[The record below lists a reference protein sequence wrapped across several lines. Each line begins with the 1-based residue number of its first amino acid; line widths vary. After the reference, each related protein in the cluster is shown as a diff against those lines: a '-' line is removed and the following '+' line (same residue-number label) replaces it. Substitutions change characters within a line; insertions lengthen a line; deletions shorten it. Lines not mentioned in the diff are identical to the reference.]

1 MPIHKKNQ
9 TAGKTVV
16 NPMVQPALMQQSF
29 IQVTLPFAAP
39 EITPKMTPSFSSS
52 ASSSSLP
59 SSPPSSPPKKSPS
72 QGLLYNQA
80 HKRTPEPQ
88 KEIIEE
94 LIEEPI
100 KEPIKE
106 SIKESKKELTTNGL
120 KVSKMEET
128 LKTKEASKTK
138 EVSKIKEGSETAED
152 SETKAPTQASKQAY
166 ADLLKHPQLWRGKDL
181 TKASATHTV
190 ASGYSALDDCLA
202 GGGWPNAGLVDFILP
217 HAGIGE
223 LRLLLPALTTLAENR
238 WLAWIN
244 PPFTPYAPALE
255 AAGIDSS
262 KILLIYTK
270 SHEEMLWAMERT
282 CKSGSCGAV
291 LVWPDERKLSLK
303 ETRRVQLAAKQG
315 TTLSVLFRPIEASSK
330 ASLAELRLALS
341 PGKDPLHLSVDIIK
355 RRGGW
360 PVKGLTLPIAAVTQ
374 SQYTS
379 AHAVRQKLSLWRDQ
393 WQGLQFQ
400 QEALQEALQKQRDD
414 NFTKVSSAGSSEDS
428 FDDSFDDY
436 VESYV
441 EGFSEGNSKNTSAP
455 SLH

>member
-9 TAGKTVV
+9 TAGKTVA
-16 NPMVQPALMQQSF
+16 NTMVQPALMQQSF
-29 IQVTLPFAAP
+29 IQATLPFAAP
-39 EITPKMTPSFSSS
+39 EITPKMTPSFPSS

-106 SIKESKKELTTNGL
+106 SINESKKEPTTNGL
-120 KVSKMEET
+120 KVSKIEET

-138 EVSKIKEGSETAED
+138 EVSKIKKG

-428 FDDSFDDY
+428 FDDY

>member
-106 SIKESKKELTTNGL
+106 SIKESKKEPTTNGL
-120 KVSKMEET
+120 KVSKIEET

-138 EVSKIKEGSETAED
+138 ELSKINKG

-428 FDDSFDDY
+428 FEDSFDDY

>member
-1 MPIHKKNQ
+1 
-9 TAGKTVV
+9 
-16 NPMVQPALMQQSF
+16 
-29 IQVTLPFAAP
+29 
-39 EITPKMTPSFSSS
+39 
-52 ASSSSLP
+52 
-59 SSPPSSPPKKSPS
+59 
-72 QGLLYNQA
+72 
-80 HKRTPEPQ
+80 
-88 KEIIEE
+88 
-94 LIEEPI
+94 
-100 KEPIKE
+100 
-106 SIKESKKELTTNGL
+106 
-120 KVSKMEET
+120 
-128 LKTKEASKTK
+128 
-138 EVSKIKEGSETAED
+138 
-152 SETKAPTQASKQAY
+152 
-166 ADLLKHPQLWRGKDL
+166 
-181 TKASATHTV
+181 
-190 ASGYSALDDCLA
+190 
-202 GGGWPNAGLVDFILP
+202 VDFILP

>member
-29 IQVTLPFAAP
+29 IQATLPFAAP

-72 QGLLYNQA
+72 QDLLYNQA

-120 KVSKMEET
+120 KVSKIEET

-138 EVSKIKEGSETAED
+138 ESSETAED
-152 SETKAPTQASKQAY
+152 SETKAPTKAPTKASKQAY

-428 FDDSFDDY
+428 FDDY

>member
-1 MPIHKKNQ
+1 MPINKKNQ
-9 TAGKTVV
+9 TADRTII
-16 NPMVQPALMQQSF
+16 QPALMQQSF
-29 IQVTLPFAAP
+29 IQATLPFAAP
-39 EITPKMTPSFSSS
+39 EITPKMTPSLASNSASNSASS
-52 ASSSSLP
+52 ASSNKNKSRNLLHKLTHEQAGEQKP
-59 SSPPSSPPKKSPS
+59 NLAVKAPKD
-72 QGLLYNQA
+72 
-80 HKRTPEPQ
+80 
-88 KEIIEE
+88 IE
-94 LIEEPI
+94 
-100 KEPIKE
+100 KD
-106 SIKESKKELTTNGL
+106 LTADLEND
-120 KVSKMEET
+120 
-128 LKTKEASKTK
+128 LKTNVKK
-138 EVSKIKEGSETAED
+138 D
-152 SETKAPTQASKQAY
+152 PTQAY
-166 ADLLKHPQLWRGKDL
+166 AELLKHPQLWRGKDL
-181 TKASATHTV
+181 TKASATQTV

-315 TTLSVLFRPIEASSK
+315 ATLSVLFRPVDASSK

-360 PVKGLTLPIAAVTQ
+360 PVKGLTLPIAATTQ

-379 AHAVRQKLSLWRDQ
+379 AHTVRQKLSLWRDK
-393 WQGLQFQ
+393 WQEIQFQ
-400 QEALQEALQKQRDD
+400 QQALQEARQKSTCD
-414 NFTKVSSAGSSEDS
+414 NDFTKASPDRYAADS
-428 FDDSFDDY
+428 
-436 VESYV
+436 VENCVDNYV
-441 EGFSEGNSKNTSAP
+441 EGFTEGNNENTSAP
-455 SLH
+455 SSLH

>member
-1 MPIHKKNQ
+1 MSAARAK
-9 TAGKTVV
+9 GRS
-16 NPMVQPALMQQSF
+16 QPPA
-29 IQVTLPFAAP
+29 IGGAAP
-39 EITPKMTPSFSSS
+39 CSTSQSTTSSVAAVAAAAGFDSSGRPFLKQPPNPGRLRTARRLADHEPDLGAHRDGAELLVERAAAAERHVVDRDQLVTHGNAAAALGLPILGDRQHLVLAVDGEPETDRS
-52 ASSSSLP
+52 A
-59 SSPPSSPPKKSPS
+59 
-72 QGLLYNQA
+72 
-80 HKRTPEPQ
+80 H
-88 KEIIEE
+88 E
-94 LIEEPI
+94 LHRRRP
-100 KEPIKE
+100 
-106 SIKESKKELTTNGL
+106 
-120 KVSKMEET
+120 
-128 LKTKEASKTK
+128 A
-138 EVSKIKEGSETAED
+138 A
-152 SETKAPTQASKQAY
+152 AAA
-166 ADLLKHPQLWRGKDL
+166 AA
-181 TKASATHTV
+181 ASAAAGATCFRSRGRG
-190 ASGYSALDDCLA
+190 SGCLA

-262 KILLIYTK
+262 KILLIYAK
-270 SHEEMLWAMERT
+270 SHKEMLWAMERT

-315 TTLSVLFRPIEASSK
+315 TTLSVLFRPIEATSK
-330 ASLAELRLALS
+330 ASLAELRLGLS

-379 AHAVRQKLSLWRDQ
+379 ANAVRQKLSLWREQ
-393 WQGLQFQ
+393 RAGVQFQ
-400 QEALQEALQKQRDD
+400 QEALQETLKEQGD
-414 NFTKVSSAGSSEDS
+414 NNDFTKMGSEDS
-428 FDDSFDDY
+428 SKNSSKNY
-436 VESYV
+436 VKSYA
-441 EGFSEGNSKNTSAP
+441 EGFSEGNTGNTSAP

>member
-29 IQVTLPFAAP
+29 IQATLPFAAP

-152 SETKAPTQASKQAY
+152 SETKAPTKASKQAY

-428 FDDSFDDY
+428 FDDY

>member
-138 EVSKIKEGSETAED
+138 EGSKIKEGSETAED
-152 SETKAPTQASKQAY
+152 SETKAPTKASKQAY

-428 FDDSFDDY
+428 FDDY

>member
-128 LKTKEASKTK
+128 LKTKEVSKTK
-138 EVSKIKEGSETAED
+138 EGSKIKEGSETAED
-152 SETKAPTQASKQAY
+152 SETKAPTKASKQAY

-428 FDDSFDDY
+428 FDDY

>member
-1 MPIHKKNQ
+1 
-9 TAGKTVV
+9 
-16 NPMVQPALMQQSF
+16 MQQSF
-29 IQVTLPFAAP
+29 IQATLPFAAP
-39 EITPKMTPSFSSS
+39 EITPKMTPSFPSS

-106 SIKESKKELTTNGL
+106 SINESKKEPTTNGL
-120 KVSKMEET
+120 KVSKIEET

-138 EVSKIKEGSETAED
+138 ELSKINKG

-428 FDDSFDDY
+428 FEDSFDDY

>member
-1 MPIHKKNQ
+1 MPINKKNQ
-9 TAGKTVV
+9 TADKTII
-16 NPMVQPALMQQSF
+16 QPVLMQQSF
-29 IQVTLPFAAP
+29 IQATLPFATT
-39 EITPKMTPSFSSS
+39 EITPKMVPSLAPYSSPS
-52 ASSSSLP
+52 ASSN
-59 SSPPSSPPKKSPS
+59 KSKS
-72 QGLLYNQA
+72 RNLLHKLTHEQA
-80 HKRTPEPQ
+80 GEQ
-88 KEIIEE
+88 KPNLAVKALKDTE
-94 LIEEPI
+94 
-100 KEPIKE
+100 KD
-106 SIKESKKELTTNGL
+106 LTADLEND
-120 KVSKMEET
+120 
-128 LKTKEASKTK
+128 LKTD
-138 EVSKIKEGSETAED
+138 IKKDPA
-152 SETKAPTQASKQAY
+152 QAY
-166 ADLLKHPQLWRGKDL
+166 AELLKHPQLWRGKDL
-181 TKASATHTV
+181 TKASSTHTI
-190 ASGYSALDDCLA
+190 ASGYDALDDCLA

-341 PGKDPLHLSVDIIK
+341 PGKDPLHLSVDILK

-360 PVKGLTLPIAAVTQ
+360 PVNGLALPIAAVTQ

-379 AHAVRQKLSLWRDQ
+379 AHAVRQKLSLWRDK
-393 WQGLQFQ
+393 WEGVQFQ
-400 QEALQEALQKQRDD
+400 QEALQEQGDD
-414 NFTKVSSAGSSEDS
+414 NLTKVSSE
-428 FDDSFDDY
+428 DSFDDY

-441 EGFSEGNSKNTSAP
+441 KGFSEGNSKNTPAP

>member
-29 IQVTLPFAAP
+29 IQATLPFAAP

-72 QGLLYNQA
+72 QDLLYNQA

-120 KVSKMEET
+120 KVSKIEET

-152 SETKAPTQASKQAY
+152 SETKAPTKAPTKASKQAY

-428 FDDSFDDY
+428 FDDY

>member
-9 TAGKTVV
+9 TAGKTVA
-16 NPMVQPALMQQSF
+16 NTMVQPALMQQSF
-29 IQVTLPFAAP
+29 IQATLPFAAP
-39 EITPKMTPSFSSS
+39 EITPKMTPSFPSS

-106 SIKESKKELTTNGL
+106 SIKESKKEPTTNGL
-120 KVSKMEET
+120 KVSKIEET

-138 EVSKIKEGSETAED
+138 ELSKINKG

-428 FDDSFDDY
+428 FEDSFDDY

>member
-9 TAGKTVV
+9 TAGKTVA
-16 NPMVQPALMQQSF
+16 NTMVQPALMQQSF
-29 IQVTLPFAAP
+29 IQATLPFAAP
-39 EITPKMTPSFSSS
+39 EITPKMTPSFPSS

-72 QGLLYNQA
+72 QDLLYNQA

-106 SIKESKKELTTNGL
+106 SINESKKEPTTNGL
-120 KVSKMEET
+120 KVSKIEET

-138 EVSKIKEGSETAED
+138 EVSKIKKG

-428 FDDSFDDY
+428 FDDY

>member
-29 IQVTLPFAAP
+29 IQATLPFAAP

-100 KEPIKE
+100 KE
-106 SIKESKKELTTNGL
+106 SIKESKKEPTTNGL
-120 KVSKMEET
+120 KVSKIEET

-138 EVSKIKEGSETAED
+138 ESSETAED

-355 RRGGW
+355 RRSGW

-414 NFTKVSSAGSSEDS
+414 NFTQVSSAGSSEDS

>member
-138 EVSKIKEGSETAED
+138 EVSKIKESSETAED
-152 SETKAPTQASKQAY
+152 SETKAPTKASKQAY

-428 FDDSFDDY
+428 FDDY
-436 VESYV
+436 VESCV

>member
-152 SETKAPTQASKQAY
+152 SETKAPTKASKQAY

-428 FDDSFDDY
+428 FDDY

>member
-29 IQVTLPFAAP
+29 IQATLPFAAP

-72 QGLLYNQA
+72 EGLLYNQA

-100 KEPIKE
+100 KE
-106 SIKESKKELTTNGL
+106 SIKESKKEPTTNGL
-120 KVSKMEET
+120 KVSKIEET

-138 EVSKIKEGSETAED
+138 GASKTKESSETAED
-152 SETKAPTQASKQAY
+152 SETKAPTKASKQAY

-414 NFTKVSSAGSSEDS
+414 NFTQVSSAGSSEDS

>member
-29 IQVTLPFAAP
+29 IQATLPFAAP

-72 QGLLYNQA
+72 EGLLYNQA

-100 KEPIKE
+100 KE
-106 SIKESKKELTTNGL
+106 SIKESKKEPTTNGL
-120 KVSKMEET
+120 KVSKIEET

-138 EVSKIKEGSETAED
+138 GASKTKESSETAED

-414 NFTKVSSAGSSEDS
+414 NFTQVSSAGSSEDS

>member
-16 NPMVQPALMQQSF
+16 NPMAQPALMQQSF
-29 IQVTLPFAAP
+29 IQATLPFAAP
-39 EITPKMTPSFSSS
+39 EITPKMTPNFSPSASFNPLPSSS
-52 ASSSSLP
+52 P
-59 SSPPSSPPKKSPS
+59 NSPPSSPPNSAPNFALKKNPS
-72 QGLLYNQA
+72 QGLIYNQT
-80 HKRTPEPQ
+80 HKRTSEPE
-88 KEIIEE
+88 KAVIEE

-106 SIKESKKELTTNGL
+106 SKKEP
-120 KVSKMEET
+120 K
-128 LKTKEASKTK
+128 KEA
-138 EVSKIKEGSETAED
+138 
-152 SETKAPTQASKQAY
+152 TQASKQAY

-223 LRLLLPALTTLAENR
+223 LRLLLPALTALAENR

-291 LVWPDERKLSLK
+291 LVWPDEHKLSLK

-379 AHAVRQKLSLWRDQ
+379 AHAVRQKLSLWRDH
-393 WQGLQFQ
+393 WQGVQFR
-400 QEALQEALQKQRDD
+400 QEALQEALQEQRDD
-414 NFTKVSSAGSSEDS
+414 NFSKTGSESSSEDS
-428 FDDSFDDY
+428 FDGSFDDY
-436 VESYV
+436 VESVESYV
-441 EGFSEGNSKNTSAP
+441 EGFSEGHGKNTSAP

>member
-1 MPIHKKNQ
+1 MPTHKKNQ
-9 TAGKTVV
+9 TTGQTADRAT
-16 NPMVQPALMQQSF
+16 VQPALMQQSF
-29 IQVTLPFAAP
+29 IQATLPFAAP
-39 EITPKMTPSFSSS
+39 EMTPKSAPNLSPS
-52 ASSSSLP
+52 ASPSSLPKSSSLP
-59 SSPPSSPPKKSPS
+59 KKKSPS
-72 QGLLYNQA
+72 QGLLHNQE
-80 HKRTPEPQ
+80 HKRAREQTPNLATRSRKTPAKAAINDAQ
-88 KEIIEE
+88 AKTAE
-94 LIEEPI
+94 LKAAPEAP
-100 KEPIKE
+100 KRSK
-106 SIKESKKELTTNGL
+106 KESKKEF
-120 KVSKMEET
+120 K
-128 LKTKEASKTK
+128 KEPTISSAKGPERK
-138 EVSKIKEGSETAED
+138 
-152 SETKAPTQASKQAY
+152 ETKDSTQAY

-181 TKASATHTV
+181 SKASATHTV

-223 LRLLLPALTTLAENR
+223 LRLLLPALTTLADNR

-315 TTLSVLFRPIEASSK
+315 TTLSVLFRPTEASSK

-379 AHAVRQKLSLWRDQ
+379 AHAVRQKLSLWREQ
-393 WQGLQFQ
+393 RQELQFQ
-400 QEALQEALQKQRDD
+400 QEALQEQGD
-414 NFTKVSSAGSSEDS
+414 NNFIKVSSEDCSENYS
-428 FDDSFDDY
+428 ENY

-441 EGFSEGNSKNTSAP
+441 KGFIESSTDNTPAP

>member
-9 TAGKTVV
+9 TAGKTVA
-16 NPMVQPALMQQSF
+16 NTMVQPALMQQSF
-29 IQVTLPFAAP
+29 IQATLPFAAP
-39 EITPKMTPSFSSS
+39 EITPKMTPSFPSS

-106 SIKESKKELTTNGL
+106 SIKESKKEPTTNGL
-120 KVSKMEET
+120 KVSKIEET

-138 EVSKIKEGSETAED
+138 EVSKINKG

-428 FDDSFDDY
+428 FEDSFDDY

-441 EGFSEGNSKNTSAP
+441 EGFSEGNSTNTSAP

>member
-138 EVSKIKEGSETAED
+138 EVSKIKEGSEAAED
-152 SETKAPTQASKQAY
+152 SETKAPTKASKQAY

-428 FDDSFDDY
+428 FDDY